1 MKKKKRKVVAV
12 SGGFDPVHVGH
23 VKMIQ
28 EAARLGDVIIITNSD
43 AWLKRKKG
51 YIFMPFEE
59 RQEVLYAF
67 KGVID
72 VLEAWDEDGTV
83 CKTLEKVKPDIFAN
97 GGDRK
102 DDNTPEVDLCNKLGI
117 ELAWNVGGNKIQS
130 SSELVNKA
138 KKNEKKLSKTLK
150 TSHESLSNQ
159 RTCN

>member
-1 MKKKKRKVVAV
+1 MKNKRKNRKLIAV

-28 EAARLGDVIIITNSD
+28 DAARMGDVIVITNSD

-67 KGVID
+67 KGVVD
-72 VLEAWDEDGTV
+72 VIEAWDDDGTV
-83 CKTLEKVKPDIFAN
+83 CKTLERIKPDIFAN

-102 DDNTPEVDLCNKLGI
+102 GDNTPEVDLCNKLGI
-117 ELAWNVGGNKIQS
+117 ELVWNVGGEKIQS
-130 SSELVNKA
+130 SSDLVENFRKEDKNKVG
-138 KKNEKKLSKTLK
+138 
-150 TSHESLSNQ
+150 
-159 RTCN
+159 